1 MIAPNNI
8 IRYSMVF
15 NGSIINI
22 SLSHISAKSK
32 SLSWSK
38 KATCVENHCEF
49 GLCLSVSIYKTFR
62 LGTLAIMTFFISINF
77 SFSSF
82 V

>member
-1 MIAPNNI
+1 MMELNNK
-8 IRYSMVF
+8 IRYSIVF
-15 NGSIINI
+15 KGSIINI

-38 KATCVENHCEF
+38 KATCVENNCEF

-62 LGTLAIMTFFISINF
+62 LGTLAIITFFIFINF